1 MRHICYTLAT
11 LCFPTLSSHHLRIK
25 NAPHLSH
32 FGYTFHSHTTCTLLL
47 HFLSHTLT
55 TQFANQ
61 KCATFVTLWLHFAFP
76 HLDYTFGGPKMRHIC
91 YTLATLCFPTLSPH
105 HLLIKNAPHLLHS
118 PYTLLSHTLTTLL
131 ANQKCATFVTLW
143 PHFAFP
149 HFHPTIC

>member
-11 LCFPTLSSHHLRIK
+11 LCFPTLSSHHLLIK

-47 HFLSHTLT
+47 HF
-55 TQFANQ
+55 
-61 KCATFVTLWLHFAFP
+61 AFP
-76 HLDYTFGGPKMRHIC
+76 HCDYTFGSPKMRHIC
-91 YTLATLCFPTLSPH
+91 YTLATLCFPTPHLHLCYTFATLFFPTLSLH

-131 ANQKCATFVTLW
+131 ANQKCATFVILW

-149 HFHPTIC
+149 HFHHTIC